1 MGKMVNLE
9 IDGVKVEVPEGTLV
23 VDAAKKAGIYIPVF
37 CYHPKL
43 EPVGMCRMCLV
54 EIGRPVVDRSTGEYE
69 RDASGALKIGFGP
82 KLETACTVPVS
93 EGMVVRGF
101 TENVKR
107 ARKDIL
113 EFLLTSHP
121 LDCPICDKGGECPLQ
136 NLTMDFGPGKS
147 RFIYDEKQRLA
158 KQLPLGDLIYLDR
171 ERCIQCGRCV
181 RFQDEIV
188 DDPVIAF
195 AQRGRALQIVT
206 FSNPGFDSYFSG
218 NTTDICPVG
227 ALTTTDFRFQ
237 ARPWELKAAASI
249 CQQCPVGCN
258 LTVNVRREHKTGG
271 AIVVKRI
278 VPRQNEWV
286 NEIWICDKG
295 RFAYHYAENGE
306 RLTAPLVR
314 RDGEFSPVTWEEAIA
329 LVAQQFK
336 QAGSNLLTLVSGRL
350 SNEDLFN
357 LKQLTDHLGG
367 TSGLYTEMAG
377 GDLVAQVGVGE
388 GTNFSDLGA
397 GSAIL
402 VVASDLEEE
411 APIYWLRVKQA
422 AERGAKLIVA
432 NPRCTKT
439 ERHAAQILRYPYGA
453 EAAMVLALVNS
464 LSAKRPD
471 LPEEVRSMTRPGE
484 IRAAAKTLAEA
495 EDLIILF
502 GSEGTGLEAS
512 HALAQACANLLIATN
527 HTGRPNNGLIPVW
540 QRANDQGAWDIG
552 FRPLVDLPN
561 ALKSSR
567 ALYIAGADPA
577 GDDPQ
582 LARMIDS
589 AGFLVVQDLFLTET
603 AKLADAVLPA
613 QSFLEREGSLTSGDR
628 RVQRYYPAIPV
639 RHRPNSDLRSAVS
652 SANGGEPREIAPL
665 ADFVIAARIAA
676 SLGLEL
682 EGGLAM
688 RAMERIAVTVPDY
701 AGLSYKALSEVREQW
716 PIIARAD
723 LYYGGTSYEN
733 SQGLGVQ
740 LQPAAQRGEQVPLG
754 WRQPPE
760 IGRPGEGEHLAVPVT
775 ILYDRGSTVLPSRVL
790 AGRIPEPFVALNPR
804 TGARFDVGDGRKVN
818 LALGELTITVQ
829 VRLDESIPEGIVLVP
844 RSMGIPLHSPML
856 VKIAVAESDP
866 DMARA

>member
-1 MGKMVNLE
+1 MVNLE

-23 VDAAKKAGIYIPVF
+23 VDAAKKVGIHIPVF

-54 EIGRPVVDRSTGEYE
+54 EIGRPVVDRSTGEFE

-158 KQLPLGDLIYLDR
+158 KQVPLGDLIYLDR

-181 RFQDEIV
+181 RFQNEIV
-188 DDPVIAF
+188 DDPVIGF
-195 AQRGRALQIVT
+195 AQRGRALQIVS

-237 ARPWELKAAASI
+237 ARPWELNAAASI

-271 AIVVKRI
+271 TIVVKRI
-278 VPRQNEWV
+278 LPRQNEWV

-295 RFAYHYAENGE
+295 RFAYHYAENSE
-306 RLTAPLVR
+306 RLTKPLAR
-314 RDGEFSPVTWEEAIA
+314 RDGEFSPVTWEEATS
-329 LVAQQFK
+329 LVAQQLK
-336 QAGSNLLTLVSGRL
+336 QAGSGLLTLASGRL

-388 GTNFSDLGA
+388 GTNFSDLGV
-397 GSAIL
+397 GSAVL

-422 AERGAKLIVA
+422 AERGAKLIVV
-432 NPRCTKT
+432 NPRRTKT
-439 ERHAAQILRYPYGA
+439 ERHAAQVLRYPYGS
-453 EAAMVLALVNS
+453 EAAMVLALINS

-471 LPEEVRSMTRPGE
+471 LPEEVRSMARPAE

-495 EDLIILF
+495 ENLIVLF
-502 GSEGTGLEAS
+502 GSEGIGLEAS
-512 HALAQACANLLIATN
+512 HALAQACANLLIATD
-527 HTGRPNNGLIPVW
+527 HTGRPNNGMIAVW
-540 QRANDQGAWDIG
+540 PRANDQGAWDMG
-552 FRPLVDLPN
+552 FRPLDDLPN

-582 LARMIDS
+582 LAKGIES

-603 AKLADAVLPA
+603 AKLADVVLPA
-613 QSFLEREGSLTSGDR
+613 QSFLERDGSLTSGER

-639 RHRPNSDLRSAVS
+639 HHRPTSSLKSAVS
-652 SANGGEPREIAPL
+652 STNGGEPHETAPL
-665 ADFVIAARIAA
+665 ADFAITARIAA
-676 SLGLEL
+676 NLGLEL
-682 EGGLAM
+682 EGDLAM
-688 RAMERIAVTVPDY
+688 RVMERIAASVPDY
-701 AGLSYKALSEVREQW
+701 VGLSYKSLSEVEEQW

-733 SQGLGVQ
+733 SQGLGIQ
-740 LQPAAQRGEQVPLG
+740 LQPAAQRGEPASLG

-760 IGRPGEGEHLAVPVT
+760 IEQPSEGALLAVPAT
-775 ILYDRGSTVLPSRVL
+775 ILYDRGSTVLPSKAL
-790 AGRIPEPFVALNPR
+790 AGRIPEPYVALHPR
-804 TGARFDVGDGRKVN
+804 TGARFDITDGSKVN
-818 LALGELTITVQ
+818 LVLNELTTTVQ
-829 VRLDESIPEGIVLVP
+829 ARLDETIPEGIVLVP
-844 RSMGIPLHSPML
+844 RSMGVPLRAPTL
-856 VKIAVAESDP
+856 VKIAAAEP
-866 DMARA
+866 DSEMART